1 MTHSRQAHGLIALA
15 IGCLL
20 SACGF
25 QPLYGT
31 SASGSAVATELSAI
45 EIDEQDTRLGQLIR
59 NDLLSSMS
67 SPAGSASRYRLQLVA
82 LDGTKTMI
90 QNDDEDTRRFS
101 YRVNVA
107 YRLIDQQTG
116 KELSSGKTFSQV
128 SYDRTTSDFA
138 NVQAETNAMERAAK
152 EVGNDIRTRL
162 AAYFASS

>member
-1 MTHSRQAHGLIALA
+1 MSRARQALGMMALA
-15 IGCLL
+15 IGLSV

-31 SASGSAVATELSAI
+31 SPTGSNVATELSAI
-45 EIDEQDTRLGQLIR
+45 AIDEQDTRLGQLIR
-59 NDLLSSMS
+59 NDLLSTISGTD
-67 SPAGSASRYRLQLVA
+67 AGASRYRLQLMA

-90 QNDDEDTRRFS
+90 ENNNEDTRRFS

-107 YRLIDQQTG
+107 YRLIDRHTG
-116 KELSSGKTFSQV
+116 KELSTGKTFSQV

-162 AAYFASS
+162 AAYFAAG

>member
-1 MTHSRQAHGLIALA
+1 MSRLRQALGMMTLA
-15 IGCLL
+15 IGLSV

-31 SASGSAVATELSAI
+31 SPAGSNVATELSAVA
-45 EIDEQDTRLGQLIR
+45 IDEQDTRLGQLIR
-59 NDLLSSMS
+59 NDLLSTMS
-67 SPAGSASRYRLQLVA
+67 GAGETRYRLQLMA

-90 QNDDEDTRRFS
+90 ENDNEDTRRFN

-107 YRLIDQQTG
+107 YRLIDRQTG
-116 KELSSGKTFSQV
+116 QELNSGKTFSQV
-128 SYDRTTSDFA
+128 SYDRTTSDFS

-162 AAYFASS
+162 AAYFAAS

>member
-1 MTHSRQAHGLIALA
+1 MSRSRQALGMMALA
-15 IGCLL
+15 ICLSV

-31 SASGSAVATELSAI
+31 SPSGSNVSTELSAVA
-45 EIDEQDTRLGQLIR
+45 IDEQDTRLGQLIR
-59 NDLLSSMS
+59 NDLLSTMS
-67 SPAGSASRYRLQLVA
+67 GAGATRYRLQLMA

-90 QNDDEDTRRFS
+90 ENDNEDTRRFN

-107 YRLIDQQTG
+107 YRLIDRQTG
-116 KELSSGKTFSQV
+116 QELNSGKTFSQV
-128 SYDRTTSDFA
+128 SYDRTTSDFS

-162 AAYFASS
+162 ADYFAAS